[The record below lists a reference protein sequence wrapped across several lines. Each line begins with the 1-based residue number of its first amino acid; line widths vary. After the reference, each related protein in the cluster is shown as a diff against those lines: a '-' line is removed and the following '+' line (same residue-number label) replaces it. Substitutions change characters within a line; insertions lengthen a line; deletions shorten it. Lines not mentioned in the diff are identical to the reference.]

1 MSPGVTLALFIFALI
16 IILGVGAWIAGGDR

>member
-1 MSPGVTLALFIFALI
+1 MSGALVIFLLAVF